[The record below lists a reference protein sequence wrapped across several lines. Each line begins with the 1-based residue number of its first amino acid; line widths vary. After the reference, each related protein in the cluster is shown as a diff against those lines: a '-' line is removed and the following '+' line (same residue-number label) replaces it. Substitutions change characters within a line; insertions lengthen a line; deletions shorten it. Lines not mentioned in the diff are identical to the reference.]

1 MTAGSK
7 LIAATSLL
15 HCDKV
20 TWFCHIEA
28 SPVRLIAQALIVAGD
43 SGFKPS
49 NELLMK

>member
-1 MTAGSK
+1 VK
-7 LIAATSLL
+7 LIAAASLL

-28 SPVRLIAQALIVAGD
+28 LPVRLSVQALIVGGD